1 MKFPRKAKL
10 TKNDYIDLID
20 KLLAIHDIRI
30 GLEVIEYLQSKRT
43 ALFDEND
50 ILLKKGSE
58 KLNELANLADEEF
71 NIENM
76 ERINKLKNEYNKIES
91 KMKENDKKIKALNIE
106 D

>member
-20 KLLAIHDIRI
+20 KLMTLNNTTV
-30 GLEVIEYLQSKRT
+30 GLVVIEYLHSKKT
-43 ALFDEND
+43 ELLDEND

-71 NIENM
+71 NIENI
-76 ERINKLKNEYNKIES
+76 ERINRLKKEYIRIDN
-91 KMKENDKKIKALNIE
+91 KMKENDKKIEALNIE